1 MSERVDMLAGMVHFV
16 DHLASVWHALPAAR
30 RGTFAVQPGN
40 DREVL
45 ERAASH
51 GIDAVVGLP
60 RGGPA
65 VLVAASG
72 DLNAAYRLGRPT
84 AIMEHGTGQSYA
96 GASAREAGR
105 NPSYAGGMAR
115 PAGLFLHPN
124 EHAAARD
131 REAHPRARV
140 EVVGSP
146 FLDDMPARGPGPGPV
161 IATTFHF
168 DGTVAP
174 EARPAFAWYRTAVLE
189 LSRRYQVLGHGHPRV
204 IDRLAPWYEQHG
216 IEVVRDFRDVLR
228 RADLLVFD
236 NTSAGYAFAASGR
249 PVVVLD
255 SPDYRRDVHHGLR
268 FWEAADVGVRI
279 ADSSDL
285 VAAVDLALT
294 DPPHISAAREAAL
307 SIVYAHRSGAA
318 ARAAAVLID
327 WLGQRSEMAA

>member
-1 MSERVDMLAGMVHFV
+1 MLASMVHFV
-16 DHLASVWHALPAAR
+16 DHLASVWHALPAER
-30 RGTFAVQPGN
+30 RGTFAVQPGS

-51 GIDAVVGLP
+51 GIGAVVGLP
-60 RGGPA
+60 AGGPA

-84 AIMEHGTGQSYA
+84 AIMEHGIGQSYA

-115 PAGLFLHPN
+115 PARLFLHPN
-124 EHAAARD
+124 EHAASRD

-146 FLDDMPARGPGPGPV
+146 FLDEMPVRGAGPGPV
-161 IATTFHF
+161 IAATFHF

-174 EARPAFAWYRTAVLE
+174 EARPAFAWYRTALLE

-255 SPDYRRDVHHGLR
+255 APDYRRDVHHGLR

-279 ADSSDL
+279 SKPGDL
-285 VAAVDLALT
+285 VAAVELALT
-294 DPPHISAAREAAL
+294 DPPEVRASRDAAL
-307 SIVYAHRSGAA
+307 DIVYAYRSGAS
-318 ARAAAVLID
+318 ARAAAVLLD
-327 WLGQRSEMAA
+327 WLGQRAEMAA